1 VLPKCGKAADACYV
15 GLAQL
20 FYFKNNK
27 IIPKYQNAPILI
39 ENYTK
44 NSVKE
49 QNYLH
54 MQSLFFVFYKAKD
67 VF

>member
-1 VLPKCGKAADACYV
+1 V

-20 FYFKNNK
+20 FDFKNNK
-27 IIPKYQNAPILI
+27 IISKYQNAPILI

>member
-1 VLPKCGKAADACYV
+1 MPH
-15 GLAQL
+15 
-20 FYFKNNK
+20 
-27 IIPKYQNAPILI
+27 III

-49 QNYLH
+49 QKYSD
-54 MQSLFFVFYKAKD
+54 MQSLFFVLFKAKD